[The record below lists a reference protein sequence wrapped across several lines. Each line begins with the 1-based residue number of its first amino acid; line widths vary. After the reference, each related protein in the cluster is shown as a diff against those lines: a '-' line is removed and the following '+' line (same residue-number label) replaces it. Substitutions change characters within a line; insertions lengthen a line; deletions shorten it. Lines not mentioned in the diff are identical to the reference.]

1 MLPFLLADVSQKLE
15 ILLLRALEIL
25 GGGYIFRRA
34 EHLIG
39 LAVFP
44 PEIGVTGKAQPL
56 EQAEQSDFGA
66 AYLLAQLFQGE
77 IAYFPWMVAYIC
89 DDLLLFAGEHPIR
102 RVEILVEQNRKIDQT
117 HQPLSL

>member
-1 MLPFLLADVSQKLE
+1 MLPFLLADVPQKLQ
-15 ILLLRALEIL
+15 ILLLGALEIL
-25 GGGYIFRRA
+25 GEGCVFRRA
-34 EHLIG
+34 EHFIR

-44 PEIGVTGKAQPL
+44 PEIGVTAKAQPL

-102 RVEILVEQNRKIDQT
+102 WGEILVE
-117 HQPLSL
+117 

>member
-25 GGGYIFRRA
+25 GGDYIFRRA

-44 PEIGVTGKAQPL
+44 
-56 EQAEQSDFGA
+56 
-66 AYLLAQLFQGE
+66 
-77 IAYFPWMVAYIC
+77 
-89 DDLLLFAGEHPIR
+89 
-102 RVEILVEQNRKIDQT
+102 RK
-117 HQPLSL
+117 SE

>member
-44 PEIGVTGKAQPL
+44 PEIGVTGKPQPL
-56 EQAEQSDFGA
+56 KQAEQSDFGA

-77 IAYFPWMVAYIC
+77 IAYFPW
-89 DDLLLFAGEHPIR
+89 DG
-102 RVEILVEQNRKIDQT
+102 RVYM
-117 HQPLSL
+117 